1 MMSVKARTHGGRPVQ
16 YRFPVPAQKE
26 SPMAILARVRR
37 LFRPESPVEI
47 DISDRRHGDVIEDDA
62 LATVQEDATSD
73 QRGALDLLA
82 RIETR
87 LDEGRAAQDRALA
100 ALHALPTATDHLARL
115 STRQDELLA
124 TLKELGQANRQ
135 RTEAEAA
142 VLTRLGDLLDR
153 ESALFGLVQ
162 QQLDANHQ
170 IVQHTA
176 GRLEELSAAVTEASR
191 TNRVTGEA
199 MEAMVAEMRDREKR
213 AEDRAGA
220 MQGWIV
226 TCVVACIAATA
237 AALALA
243 WSVLERTG

>member
-1 MMSVKARTHGGRPVQ
+1 
-16 YRFPVPAQKE
+16 
-26 SPMAILARVRR
+26 MAILARVRR
-37 LFRPESPVEI
+37 FLRPESPVEI
-47 DISDRRHGDVIEDDA
+47 DISDPNRGTVIDDDA
-62 LATVQEDATSD
+62 LTTTAETGEGGPRDAM
-73 QRGALDLLA
+73 DLLA
-82 RIETR
+82 RIESR
-87 LDEGRAAQDRALA
+87 LDEGRAAQDRAMK
-100 ALHALPTATDHLARL
+100 ALQAIPTANDHLARL
-115 STRQDELLA
+115 ASRQDDLLA
-124 TLKELGQANRQ
+124 TLKELGHSNRQ
-135 RTEAEAA
+135 RTDAEAA
-142 VLTRLGDLLDR
+142 VLTRLSDLLDR

-170 IVQHTA
+170 IVEHTA
-176 GRLEELSAAVTEASR
+176 GRLEALAAAVTEAAR

-199 MEAMVAEMRDREKR
+199 MEAMVGEMRDRERR

>member
-1 MMSVKARTHGGRPVQ
+1 
-16 YRFPVPAQKE
+16 
-26 SPMAILARVRR
+26 MAILARVRR

-47 DISDRRHGDVIEDDA
+47 DISDRARGDVIDDGTLTTGHEDVTTNRPDA
-62 LATVQEDATSD
+62 M
-73 QRGALDLLA
+73 DLLA

-100 ALHALPTATDHLARL
+100 ALHSLPTATEHLARL
-115 STRQDELLA
+115 STRQDDLLA

-135 RTEAEAA
+135 RTDAEAA

-170 IVQHTA
+170 IVEHTA
-176 GRLEELSAAVTEASR
+176 GRLEQLAAAVTEASR

-199 MEAMVAEMRDREKR
+199 MEAMVVEMREREKR